1 MCGEGE
7 AVEPQSH
14 KIQVLP
20 FLALQTFLI
29 VFEGLKQP
37 PRAKKKLFECPKY
50 LSSMH
55 GVIREML
62 KNALCDHFGQKTA
75 VSESFLMG
83 QKKNAKLGVKKKSSI
98 WAFSPS

>member
-1 MCGEGE
+1 MCGGGG

-37 PRAKKKLFECPKY
+37 PRAKKLFECPKY

-55 GVIREML
+55 GVIWEML

-75 VSESFLMG
+75 VSESFLMW
-83 QKKNAKLGVKKKSSI
+83 QKKRKIGC
-98 WAFSPS
+98 